1 VSVEPKRVT
10 GAQYTAKR
18 LYSRAKLLSEA
29 YVKQADL
36 SAVRV
41 VVKNLDNATTYSAT
55 GISPSAVVSDTLQ
68 PWDEDAVGYNFAATV
83 PAAAFAGT
91 GEHNVVYLATP
102 TGGDEF
108 PIAWFKVDV
117 RPLGSVA

>member
-18 LYSRAKLLSEA
+18 LYSR
-29 YVKQADL
+29 
-36 SAVRV
+36 
-41 VVKNLDNATTYSAT
+41 AT